1 MRYNL
6 NKFAVILSLLL
17 AFLSL
22 ASCDEGMNIKP
33 RSSGEPYDV
42 VVVTPDARVG
52 SMFSRM
58 LEKPLAG
65 LPQDESNF
73 DVSHAA
79 DGTTLQ
85 SSRYARALVVVDI
98 DESRHTATR
107 LRYEKDVYATP
118 QIIVYVETP
127 SADSIAAD
135 QDRKSVV

>member
-1 MRYNL
+1 MRYNR
-6 NKFAVILSLLL
+6 NKFAVILSLLF

-79 DGTTLQ
+79 DVTTLQ
-85 SSRYARALVVVDI
+85 SSRWARAIDGVDL
-98 DESRHTATR
+98 DERRQIATR
-107 LRYEKDVYATP
+107 WR
-118 QIIVYVETP
+118 
-127 SADSIAAD
+127 
-135 QDRKSVV
+135 